1 MLGELHLH
9 SPDNDQQLL
18 GRESGDLL
26 QKSGLTSS
34 APFVGDSTLSLLGP
48 LVVEE
53 VLAGE
58 EEHDDEVD
66 HDLHQD
72 LVEQLQT

>member
-9 SPDNDQQLL
+9 SPDNDHQLL
-18 GRESGDLL
+18 WRESGDLL

-34 APFVGDSTLSLLGP
+34 PPFVGDSTLSLLGP

-58 EEHDDEVD
+58 EGHDDGVD